1 MVTRSRW
8 ATCWRSSS
16 VTSRAAGR
24 GWIGL
29 IVGAMLM
36 SGCGAKKQT
45 VGLDVDVYLHPSSS
59 DSTDLLLQAG
69 IDKRLADTPA
79 TKSSLIHVRV
89 SGGIVTLTGTVK
101 SPTVREAAGQI
112 ARETELTLNGTAIR
126 VSNDIRNQI
135 EVAP

>member
-1 MVTRSRW
+1 M
-8 ATCWRSSS
+8 
-16 VTSRAAGR
+16 TSGPWCKSIVAPAGR
-24 GWIGL
+24 VWVGL
-29 IVGAMLM
+29 IVGAMLV

-101 SPTVREAAGQI
+101 SPTTREAAERI
-112 ARETELTLNGTAIR
+112 TRETELTLNGTPIR
-126 VSNDIRNQI
+126 VRNDIRNQI
-135 EVAP
+135 AVEP

>member
-16 VTSRAAGR
+16 VTSGA
-24 GWIGL
+24 WIGL
-29 IVGAMLM
+29 VLSAMLV
-36 SGCGAKKQT
+36 SGCAARKQT

-59 DSTDLLLQAG
+59 DSHDLLLQAG

-101 SPTVREAAGQI
+101 SPATREAAEQI
-112 ARETELTLNGTAIR
+112 TRETELTLNGTAIR
-126 VSNDIRNQI
+126 ARNDIRNQI
-135 EVAP
+135 EVQP